1 MAPADGAGA
10 DDENEGEA
18 QKQYVPGR
26 AAPLGRRRLLQRIL
40 SLRSTLPGAAGI
52 DALRFA
58 LQHRFASGFFRW
70 VLYLVWRLAWVCGLP
85 LALAWLWQRG
95 QREPGYRQ
103 HLGQRFGA
111 VPERSDHP
119 VWMHVASLGELRG
132 IAPLVEALC
141 TAGVPVRLT
150 TLTPAGRQ
158 AATQLF
164 GPHQAAGRLD
174 VVYTP
179 LELAHAVAR
188 FIARTRPR
196 CAVMVE
202 NDTWPVLLVQARRA
216 GLPLAM
222 VNAQY
227 SERSLQRD
235 ARLWGCRTRL
245 FGAYDLVLAKSER
258 HAARFRAAGSGE
270 VLVAGETRFD
280 MPLPQAQLEAAAQLA
295 QRWGLGAGGR
305 PVVVVASAVQG
316 EEALWLDAL
325 RALRERCREARRP
338 APLFVLVPRSPQRF
352 DAVAQQLQA
361 RGWRFVR
368 RSACLD
374 EALRPRSVPAP
385 GGAAAALH
393 GPDDAPG
400 VTVAQ
405 VDMAGAESAASPAP
419 EVLLLGDSLGE
430 MFFYLALADVVAVGG
445 SFLPTGSHNVIE
457 PLALGKP
464 VVVGPVT
471 WTIEFPAVEAL
482 QAGVLH
488 QAASSEALVE
498 QVFAL
503 LDDGAR
509 AGAARQA
516 AADFCSAHRGAAARH
531 LQHLLRWMPQR

>member
-1 MAPADGAGA
+1 
-10 DDENEGEA
+10 
-18 QKQYVPGR
+18 
-26 AAPLGRRRLLQRIL
+26 L
-40 SLRSTLPGAAGI
+40 SLRSALLGATGAA
-52 DALRFA
+52 APRLP
-58 LQHRFASGFFRW
+58 LQHRFAPGLSWWF
-70 VLYLVWRLAWVCGLP
+70 LYLAWRLAWVCGLP
-85 LALAWLWQRG
+85 VALAWLWRRG
-95 QREPGYRQ
+95 RREPAYRQ
-103 HLGQRFGA
+103 HLGQRLGL
-111 VPERSDHP
+111 VPCRGDRP
-119 VWMHVASLGELRG
+119 VWVHAASLGELRG
-132 IAPLVEALC
+132 IAPLVHELC
-141 TAGVPVRLT
+141 AAGVPVRLT

-158 AATQLF
+158 AAAQLF
-164 GPHQAAGRLD
+164 GPQQAAGRLD
-174 VVYTP
+174 VVYAP

-188 FIARTRPR
+188 FIARTGPR

-202 NDTWPVLLVQARRA
+202 NDTWPVLLVQARRG
-216 GLPLAM
+216 GLPAAM

-235 ARLWGCRTRL
+235 ARFWGFRTRL

-270 VLVAGETRFD
+270 VVVAGETRFD
-280 MPLPQAQLEAAAQLA
+280 VPLPQAQIEAAARLA
-295 QRWGLGAGGR
+295 QAWGLGPGGR
-305 PVVVVASAVQG
+305 PVFAVASAVQG

-325 RALRERCREARRP
+325 EALRGRCRAGGGP

-361 RGWRFVR
+361 RGWQFVR
-368 RSACLD
+368 RSRCLD
-374 EALRPRSVPAP
+374 AALRPRPAPAP
-385 GGAAAALH
+385 GGVAVAPP

-400 VTVAQ
+400 AAVARG
-405 VDMAGAESAASPAP
+405 DPAGAGSADGPPP
-419 EVLLLGDSLGE
+419 ELLLGDSLGE

-488 QAASSEALVE
+488 QAASPEALVG

-531 LQHLLRWMPQR
+531 RAHLLRWMPAA